1 VFLSKL
7 KSRLPTP
14 ESIREH
20 RTIMKPHYWDEAR
33 THLAQHDKVLRRII
47 RMHTD
52 ANLRTRGDAF
62 RTLARS
68 IVGQQISVKA
78 AQTIWDRFEE
88 LAGSVTP
95 GIIVELGDDGM
106 RAAGLSRMKVA
117 YLKDLASHFHAGK
130 LKPRRWARMDDE
142 AVIADLI
149 QVKGIG
155 RWSVEMFLI
164 FHLMRPNVL
173 PLGDLGLQRA
183 MERHYNGGEPITKD
197 DMREIAR
204 PWQPWNS
211 VATWYL
217 WRSLDPVPVEY

>member
-1 VFLSKL
+1 V
-7 KSRLPTP
+7 
-14 ESIREH
+14 
-20 RTIMKPHYWDEAR
+20 KPAYWDEAKG
-33 THLAQHDKVLRRII
+33 HLAKKDRVLRRII
-47 RMHTD
+47 RAHPD

-78 AQTIWDRFEE
+78 AQAVWDRFEA
-88 LAGSVTP
+88 LAADVIP
-95 GIIVELGDDGM
+95 ARVVAMDDGAL

-117 YLKDLASHFHAGK
+117 YLKDLAGRFHVGA
-130 LKPRRWARMDDE
+130 LKPRRWARMEDE
-142 AVIADLI
+142 AIVADLV

-173 PLGDLGLQRA
+173 PVGDLGLQRA
-183 MERHYNGGEPITKD
+183 MERHYNEGDGLTKD
-197 DMREIAR
+197 DMRRIAAA
-204 PWQPWNS
+204 WQPWCS

>member
-1 VFLSKL
+1 
-7 KSRLPTP
+7 
-14 ESIREH
+14 
-20 RTIMKPHYWDEAR
+20 MKPRYWDEAKG
-33 THLAQHDKVLRRII
+33 HLAKKDKVLRRII
-47 RMHTD
+47 RAHPD

-78 AQTIWDRFEE
+78 AQAVWERFDALSGRMEP
-88 LAGSVTP
+88 ASV
-95 GIIVELGDDGM
+95 VALDEAAM

-117 YLKDLASHFHAGK
+117 YLKDLAGRFHEGL
-130 LKPRRWARMDDE
+130 LKPRRWTRMDDE
-142 AVIADLI
+142 AVIADLV

-164 FHLMRPNVL
+164 FHLMRPDVL
-173 PLGDLGLQRA
+173 PVGDLGLQRA
-183 MERHYNGGEPITKD
+183 MERHYNAGEALTKEE
-197 DMREIAR
+197 MREIAKSWR
-204 PWQPWNS
+204 PWSS